1 MLFTGLGRFV
11 LGKTVPSST
20 VFPNMNL
27 PARILIRNM
36 ISAQLTKQYLV
47 DDKSQTSKIYT
58 KISTSL
64 IEDHV
69 NVLQS
74 PVL

>member
-27 PARILIRNM
+27 PAGIRNM
-36 ISAQLTKQYLV
+36 ISAQLTEQYLV

-58 KISTSL
+58 KISASL

>member
-20 VFPNMNL
+20 VFPNMNH
-27 PARILIRNM
+27 PAGILIRNM
-36 ISAQLTKQYLV
+36 ISAQLTEQYLV

-58 KISTSL
+58 KISASL

>member
-1 MLFTGLGRFV
+1 
-11 LGKTVPSST
+11 
-20 VFPNMNL
+20 MNL
-27 PARILIRNM
+27 PAGILIRNM
-36 ISAQLTKQYLV
+36 ISAQLTEQYLV

-58 KISTSL
+58 KISASL